1 MKTNP
6 FKLLLPITILILSC
20 TNNQSQKEFE
30 RLEIWEEIRIAAKE
44 KRIDYLLE
52 ISKDTLECIE
62 CNEGESW
69 ITKEEFFNN
78 YLYQIETSDIK
89 EYSTYLE
96 KYEDEKGFS
105 KRYQINYAYGGN
117 GKGEKHN
124 SVYTILTGEKRI
136 QFQGVLGVP

>member
-1 MKTNP
+1 MKP
-6 FKLLLPITILILSC
+6 ILFKQLLPFTILIFSC
-20 TNNQSQKEFE
+20 GNNQSQKEFE

-69 ITKEEFFNN
+69 ILKEEFFTK
-78 YLYQIETSDIK
+78 YIEQIEISDSKKYNI
-89 EYSTYLE
+89 YSE
-96 KYEDEKGFS
+96 KYEEEKGFA
-105 KRYQINYAYGGN
+105 KRYRINYSYEG

-124 SVYTILTGEKRI
+124 SIYTILKGEDGIK
-136 QFQGVLGVP
+136 FQGVFRVP